1 MKFGV
6 FREMGDFIRSCENE
20 LPKDDG
26 NGLLHTI
33 SRWQQQQD
41 SNEFLNQLLDAL
53 GESAC
58 KPRAKASGGAAEAEM
73 ERARLRLTE
82 IERELTDASK
92 QKDWARVYSLVS
104 EFSELR
110 WDSSRLRLR
119 SGVGV
124 SRRFRT
130 DTIIRSCSR
139 LTQRALARSF
149 SRANAQW

>member
-1 MKFGV
+1 MDLKEKLA
-6 FREMGDFIRSCENE
+6 RAARAN
-20 LPKDDG
+20 
-26 NGLLHTI
+26 
-33 SRWQQQQD
+33 
-41 SNEFLNQLLDAL
+41 LNQLLDAL

-82 IERELTDASK
+82 IERELTDSSK